1 MSEEEF
7 TKGVMWKKIRKSLK
21 KHLSLVASVMF
32 KEASFEFQQLEIEKL
47 WSRIK
52 LTQVTSE
59 KFSVMNAGYK
69 VYSQTDEDGIIQEIF
84 RRIKTLNKT
93 FIEIGVGDGK
103 ENNTIF
109 LLLCDWKGLW
119 IEGSGANSKKCLGIQ
134 TKLNASK
141 NEKRLLLVNE
151 MIDIN
156 TNFEFLI
163 DFNRTFKTVDNEID
177 LLSIDIDSHDLEV
190 CKKLLTRINPRVIVI
205 EYNAKFPPP
214 IKISVAKNFSAWES
228 DDYYGS
234 SLQLIVDGL
243 SNYKLVATSISGSN
257 AFFIRQ
263 DFSDDFLEVGSVGDL
278 YSPPRFILT
287 KGNKVPG
294 AAPEKWAG
302 GLFG

>member
-1 MSEEEF
+1 MR
-7 TKGVMWKKIRKSLK
+7 KKIRKSLK
-21 KHLSLVASVMF
+21 KYLSLIANAALRDV
-32 KEASFEFQQLEIEKL
+32 SFELQQLEIEKL

-52 LTQVTSE
+52 LKQNASE

-84 RRIKTLNKT
+84 KRIKTLNKT

-119 IEGSGANSKKCLGIQ
+119 IEGKKANFEECLSIQ
-134 TKLNASK
+134 NKLNTLK
-141 NEKRLLLVNE
+141 NEKRLLLINE

-156 TNFEFLI
+156 TNLKFLNN
-163 DFNRTFKTVDNEID
+163 FNNTFKIVNNEID
-177 LLSIDIDSHDLEV
+177 LLSIDIDSQDLEV

-214 IKISVAKNFSAWES
+214 VKIGVAKNFSFWQS

-234 SLQLIVDGL
+234 SLQLIVDNL
-243 SNYKLVATSISGSN
+243 TQYKLVATSISGSN
-257 AFFIRQ
+257 AFFVRQ
-263 DFSDDFLEVGSVGDL
+263 DFIGNFSEVGSVGEL
-278 YSPPRFILT
+278 YSPTRFILT
-287 KGNKVPG
+287 KGNKVPSG
-294 AAPEKWAG
+294 APEKWVE
-302 GLFG
+302 GLSG